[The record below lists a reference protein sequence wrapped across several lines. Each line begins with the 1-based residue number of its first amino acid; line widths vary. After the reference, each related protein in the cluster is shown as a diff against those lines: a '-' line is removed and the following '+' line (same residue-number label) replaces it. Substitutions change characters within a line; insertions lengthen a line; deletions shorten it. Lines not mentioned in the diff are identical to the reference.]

1 MPNKIHKQSVL
12 DFIRSN
18 NWESTMRRGL
28 DTLQD
33 GYHGVTGASEYA
45 HNFGVTHLARVT
57 IRYNPRMTS
66 YFGRAHGADHID
78 LNPRLELDIPEME
91 WQRKETFFHELAH
104 TMMSDQNHSALW
116 AWCFNC
122 FGFMPLRHG
131 TADMDKM
138 AAQSFVAEFLDE
150 GE

>member
-1 MPNKIHKQSVL
+1 MPNKIHKQSAL
-12 DFIRSN
+12 TFIRAN
-18 NWESTMRRGL
+18 NWETTLHRGL
-28 DTLQD
+28 ATLND
-33 GYHGVTGASEYA
+33 GYHGVTGAAEYKD
-45 HNFGVTHLARVT
+45 NFDTYHLEEVT

-66 YFGRAHGADHID
+66 YFGRAHGASHID
-78 LNPRLELDIPEME
+78 LNPRLELDTPGME

-104 TMMSDQNHSALW
+104 TMMPGQHHSALW

-138 AAQSFVAEFLDE
+138 AAQSFVAEFLTKE
-150 GE
+150 